1 MREAVPR
8 RLNLCPVKCH
18 RHCHVQFLNILTT
31 ACTRGD
37 EHGCAVA
44 WMQDDNNQAII
55 GWSAD
60 DRPRFQ
66 RKHPSDPTVTQ
77 PGLARSNG
85 HAGRLIN
92 WCTACESESASIQA
106 LPQCPKNERCNDHDG
121 REQCD
126 RGCNDDRCRVQLHA
140 IKAAHWGK
148 PRIYKEVLMYLR
160 NVQARDRKHWSRLMR
175 NS

>member
-66 RKHPSDPTVTQ
+66 RKHFLRADAYSTGYSAVV
-77 PGLARSNG
+77 GLRTLE
-85 HAGRLIN
+85 R
-92 WCTACESESASIQA
+92 ACFTTYELVHRMRERVRNFISGGDNISGLEFA
-106 LPQCPKNERCNDHDG
+106 LE
-121 REQCD
+121 
-126 RGCNDDRCRVQLHA
+126 
-140 IKAAHWGK
+140 
-148 PRIYKEVLMYLR
+148 
-160 NVQARDRKHWSRLMR
+160 
-175 NS
+175 